1 MFRIKPAEMEEWE
14 GPGQKGCSNKTA
26 TRDSSVSMA
35 KRTGKEETA
44 ENRRVCECWDHWRA
58 PG

>member
-1 MFRIKPAEMEEWE
+1 MEEWE

-26 TRDSSVSMA
+26 TRDSNVSMA